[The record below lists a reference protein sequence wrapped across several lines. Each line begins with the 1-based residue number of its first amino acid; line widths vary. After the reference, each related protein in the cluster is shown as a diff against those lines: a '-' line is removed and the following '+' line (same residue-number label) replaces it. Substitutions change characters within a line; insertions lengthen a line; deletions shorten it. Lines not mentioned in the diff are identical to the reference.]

1 MIRTLTLKN
10 WRSYED
16 ASIAFSP
23 GTTFVVASNGI
34 GKTSLV
40 EAVRWALFGKIEGS
54 GHAAV
59 RVGAPVATAEVE
71 LELPDG
77 RVLSV
82 ERSIDPKVRGIP
94 APTVRSDGH
103 TLSNEDFGRRLHDA
117 YRTDPAFLAGL
128 TMPGLGRDPGTP
140 ATLGLADHL
149 GQYYGIDGLKGAA
162 DRLGVLLK
170 ETQAGIKRIKVGY
183 AASAKQLEELRE
195 IREDAAGK
203 VSVAVAEHENLQARL
218 GRAQERE
225 RFESALHR
233 WQESRDT
240 WAAGAAELARTA
252 SREIG
257 RDVAVED
264 VEGTV
269 EQQVRVLTQ
278 QLETAR
284 VSIGVSQ
291 SSLSTLTGNDA
302 RLSAAHDDC
311 PVCRRPLDGAAVE
324 AAHQVNQQ
332 EIELAR
338 TAIQE
343 LETKAGTLEARRDR
357 LVAVREAWRKLPHP
371 GEQPMSQ
378 QEEGEQ
384 VASALLTEKVAAAFE
399 VVVKARTE
407 HARAEEKLAEAEGA
421 DKAMRD
427 LERLFRREAV
437 LTVAV
442 NTTKAT
448 LDNLLEETVLP
459 LADEVNQRWKTLF
472 PGRGEV
478 ATGASGDMTRSIQG
492 HSLPFGSFSTGES
505 MGATILVRLLAA
517 QMATKA
523 DFCWFDEPLEH
534 LDPDVRRRVANIL
547 SRATSGEGQLRQVV
561 VTTYEEQL
569 ARHLQA
575 RDEERI
581 HLIDVR
587 PAT

>member
-1 MIRTLTLKN
+1 MIRNLTLKN

-16 ASIAFSP
+16 ASIAFNP
-23 GTTFVVASNGI
+23 GTTFVVASNGV

-40 EAVRWALFGKIEGS
+40 EAVRWALFGKIEGN
-54 GHAAV
+54 GQAAV
-59 RVGAPVATAEVE
+59 RVGAAVATAEVE

-94 APTVRSDGH
+94 APTVRSDGR
-103 TLSNEDFGRRLHDA
+103 TLTDEDFGRRLNDA

-128 TMPGLGRDPGTP
+128 TMPGLSRDPGAPT
-140 ATLGLADHL
+140 TLGLADHL
-149 GQYYGIDGLKGAA
+149 GRYYGIDGLKGAA

-170 ETQAGIKRIKVGY
+170 ETQAGIRRIKVGN
-183 AASAKQLEELRE
+183 AASAKQLQELRE
-195 IREDAAGK
+195 TLEEAEDK

-218 GRAQERE
+218 GQAQERD

-233 WQESRDT
+233 WRESQDA
-240 WAAGAAELARTA
+240 WAEGAAELARTA

-257 RDVAVED
+257 RDVPVED
-264 VEGTV
+264 VEETV
-269 EQQVRVLTQ
+269 EHHVGNLTQ
-278 QLETAR
+278 QLETVR
-284 VSIGVSQ
+284 VDLGVSQ
-291 SSLSTLTGNDA
+291 SGLSTLTGNDV

-311 PVCRRPLDGAAVE
+311 PVCRRPLDEAAVE
-324 AAHQVNQQ
+324 AAHQVNQR
-332 EIELAR
+332 EIEFAR

-343 LETKAGTLEARRDR
+343 LEEKAGTLRARRDR
-357 LVAVREAWRKLPHP
+357 LVAVREAWLKLPRP
-371 GEQPMSQ
+371 GERPTPL
-378 QEEGEQ
+378 EDEGEQ
-384 VASALLTEKVAAAFE
+384 VASALLAEKVTAALE
-399 VVVKARTE
+399 VVVKARTAR
-407 HARAEEKLAEAEGA
+407 ARAEEKLAEAEGA
-421 DKAMRD
+421 DEAMRD

-442 NTTKAT
+442 NTTTAT
-448 LDNLLEETVLP
+448 LDNLLAETVLP
-459 LADEVNQRWKTLF
+459 LAGEVNRRWKTLF
-472 PGRGEV
+472 PGRGDV
-478 ATGASGDMTRSIQG
+478 ATGASGDMTRSIRG
-492 HSLPFGSFSTGES
+492 LSLPFGSFSTGES
-505 MGATILVRLLAA
+505 MGATILIRLLAA

-587 PAT
+587 PAS

>member
-1 MIRTLTLKN
+1 MIRNLILKN

-16 ASIAFSP
+16 ASIGFKP

-40 EAVRWALFGKIEGS
+40 EAVRWALFGKIEGN

-59 RVGAPVATAEVE
+59 RVGAEVATAEVE

-77 RVLSV
+77 KVLSV

-94 APTVRSDGH
+94 GPTVRSDGH
-103 TLSNEDFGRRLHDA
+103 TLTDEDFGRRLNDA

-128 TMPGLGRDPGTP
+128 TMPGLGRDPAAPT
-140 ATLGLADHL
+140 TLGLAEHL
-149 GQYYGIDGLKGAA
+149 GRYYGIDGLKGAA

-170 ETQAGIKRIKVGY
+170 ETQAGIRRIKVGN
-183 AASAKQLEELRE
+183 AATAKQLEELRE
-195 IREDAAGK
+195 TLEDAAGK
-203 VSVAVAEHENLQARL
+203 VSVAVTKHEILQARL
-218 GRAQERE
+218 VRAQERE

-233 WQESRDT
+233 WQESRDA
-240 WAAGAAELARTA
+240 WAEGAAELARTA

-257 RDVAVED
+257 RDVPVED
-264 VEGTV
+264 VEDTV
-269 EQQVRVLTQ
+269 EHHVGDLTQ
-278 QLETAR
+278 QLETVR
-284 VSIGVSQ
+284 VEIGVSQ

-311 PVCRRPLDGAAVE
+311 PVCRRPLDEAAIE
-324 AAHQVNQQ
+324 AAHQANQQ
-332 EIELAR
+332 EIELVR
-338 TAIQE
+338 SSIQE
-343 LETKAGTLEARRDR
+343 LEAKAGTLGAQRDR
-357 LVAVREAWRKLPHP
+357 LVAVREAWRKLPRP
-371 GEQPMSQ
+371 GERPTPP
-378 QEEGEQ
+378 EDEDEQ
-384 VASALLTEKVAAAFE
+384 VASALLAAKVAEAFE
-399 VVVKARTE
+399 IVVKARTA

-421 DKAMRD
+421 DQAMRD
-427 LERLFRREAV
+427 LGRLFRREAV

-442 NTTKAT
+442 NTTTAT
-448 LDNLLEETVLP
+448 LNNLLAETVLP
-459 LADEVNQRWKTLF
+459 LAGEVNQRWKTLF
-472 PGRGEV
+472 PGRGDV
-478 ATGASGDMTRSIQG
+478 ATDASGDMTRSIQG

-505 MGATILVRLLAA
+505 MGATILIRLLAA

-569 ARHLQA
+569 ARHLRA